1 MRKSK
6 QSIIKSSKTISFK
19 TLALSSRNVGKLE
32 FLKSEGDLPEKDWLE
47 KATAIKRFVY
57 SPLSSKFKKQMGVAK
72 DQYNFCKDQTNVI
85 NNNRKNDVKT
95 KDGEII
101 ENVRHNYIADEY
113 KDLINN
119 IFTYGLKVVINRYLK
134 EKDSDVFENRFFK
147 INSL

>member
-1 MRKSK
+1 
-6 QSIIKSSKTISFK
+6 
-19 TLALSSRNVGKLE
+19 
-32 FLKSEGDLPEKDWLE
+32 
-47 KATAIKRFVY
+47 
-57 SPLSSKFKKQMGVAK
+57 MGVAK